1 MIRGGEQVLLLFFFY
16 VRRIRFPTL
25 VPLSA
30 HQKDILHRTLSD
42 KTTEMTKVL
51 SKYKFSFQLGNGV
64 TQTCDK
70 K

>member
-16 VRRIRFPTL
+16 VRRIRLPTL
-25 VPLSA
+25 VSLSA

-42 KTTEMTKVL
+42 KATEMMKVL